1 MNSTCKTNMRNT
13 GNKQRT
19 NTRNLN
25 ITQMNW
31 SNVSGAEDRR
41 CFISTNETVSPHR
54 RKNTSNPGQKEGIHT
69 GARCKYN
76 GILLSIVC
84 TKIVSLVELLVPA
97 Q

>member
-41 CFISTNETVSPHR
+41 CFISTTRPCLLTDGKIHQILDKR
-54 RKNTSNPGQKEGIHT
+54 RVFI
-69 GARCKYN
+69 
-76 GILLSIVC
+76 
-84 TKIVSLVELLVPA
+84 PA
-97 Q
+97 PDVNIMASSSV